1 MFVLYALYAVLFL
14 LGFYLFGLSFAID
27 TTPVSGF
34 VFAAGVIAVSL
45 ALALMV
51 HAPGTARREDS

>member
-1 MFVLYALYAVLFL
+1 MFILYAVLFL

-34 VFAAGVIAVSL
+34 IFFGGVLAVSA

-51 HAPGTARREDS
+51 HAPGTARRQG

>member
-1 MFVLYALYAVLFL
+1 MFILYSALFL

-27 TTPVSGF
+27 AGPSGLI
-34 VFAAGVIAVSL
+34 FAAGVISVSL

-51 HAPGTARREDS
+51 HAPGTARRKDS